1 MIVIWKYKNIQKNV
15 PINIV
20 KLISNIFLAVETVLS
35 LLSQGLKV
43 LKSIQFDFRKCAA
56 TLHMPNS
63 ADTFHTY
70 KEKHQQMHV
79 EQN

>member
-15 PINIV
+15 PNIV
-20 KLISNIFLAVETVLS
+20 KLISNICLAVERVLS

-56 TLHMPNS
+56 NLHMPDS

-70 KEKHQQMHV
+70 KEKH
-79 EQN
+79 